1 MLKKLFLVA
10 ALTSLLMGCS
20 GTTTKENLAPETTVA
35 PKNVAVLL
43 ADRGTLND
51 VNGVNLFRESLVKET
66 AASKSPIKVQDG
78 AKTVKLLDEKQG
90 ITVAGQLA
98 GVEKAELRKDLGV
111 DGLVYVQV
119 TKIGSSPKPSLENF
133 KPAGVLVKTLEA
145 NVKVYSNGL
154 LYKNI
159 PVVETEEIKI
169 SLEELNNLK
178 ETVVEV
184 NNLLKNINST
194 NLKNLGAMPEYVK
207 LERRLKAYNKIERDN
222 QLAVIFDTLPTE
234 QLYTVFMD
242 LLKKSGVVVGHP
254 YENLIKDAAK
264 KVQLSK

>member
-10 ALTSLLMGCS
+10 ALTSILMGCS
-20 GTTTKENLAPETTVA
+20 GASKRESLKPETSTA
-35 PKNVAVLL
+35 PKSVAVLL

-51 VNGVNLFRESLVKET
+51 VNGVNLFRENLVKET
-66 AASKSPIKVQDG
+66 STNKSTIKVQDG

-119 TKIGSSPKPSLENF
+119 TKIGSTPKPSLENF

-145 NVKVYSNGL
+145 NVKIYSNGL

-184 NNLLKNINST
+184 NNLLKNINSSNIKT
-194 NLKNLGAMPEYVK
+194 LPNMPEYVK
-207 LERRLKAYNKIERDN
+207 LERRLKTYNKIERDN
-222 QLAVIFDTLPTE
+222 QLAVIFETLPTE
-234 QLYTVFMD
+234 QLYTIFME
-242 LLKKSGVVVGHP
+242 LFKKSGVITGHP
-254 YENLIKDAAK
+254 YEKLIQDAAK
-264 KVQLSK
+264 KVQLI